1 VRNERGQVVA
11 WCGINL
17 DISHLKAA
25 EAQLRE
31 SDRRKDEF
39 LAMLAH
45 ELRNPLASIGNALQV
60 QMLAEADDQA
70 VARAREIAGRQLHQ
84 LTRLVDDLLDVS
96 RIVVGKITLR
106 PERVDLA
113 QVVDRAVETSRP
125 LVEQRGHALTIALPA
140 EPAWLDA
147 DILRLS
153 QAFSNLL
160 NNAAKFTE
168 PGGRVSL
175 RAEEEGDWIVVRVRD
190 SGIGIPAETLPRV
203 FEMFAQGRRARDVE
217 EGLGL
222 GLSLVRR
229 LVEKHGGTVAATSE
243 GPGRGSTFTVRL
255 PRASPP
261 EIQRAPLPRPLRS
274 SRAPGRRALVV
285 DDNADSAESLAMLL
299 TLQGHDVRVAH
310 GGEEALAVFRDHR
323 PEVVLLDIGLPDIDG
338 HEVARRIR
346 EGGGAAGVLL
356 VALTGWGQSEDRQRS
371 KEAGFDRHLTK
382 PVEPAVL
389 QSLFE
394 ESPRSPDRT

>member
-1 VRNERGQVVA
+1 MR
-11 WCGINL
+11 
-17 DISHLKAA
+17 
-25 EAQLRE
+25 
-31 SDRRKDEF
+31 
-39 LAMLAH
+39 LA
-45 ELRNPLASIGNALQV
+45 
-60 QMLAEADDQA
+60 
-70 VARAREIAGRQLHQ
+70 
-84 LTRLVDDLLDVS
+84 
-96 RIVVGKITLR
+96 
-106 PERVDLA
+106 
-113 QVVDRAVETSRP
+113 
-125 LVEQRGHALTIALPA
+125 
-140 EPAWLDA
+140 
-147 DILRLS
+147 

-160 NNAAKFTE
+160 NNAAKYTD

-175 RAEEEGDWIVVRVRD
+175 CAEVEGDWIVVRVRD
-190 SGIGIPAETLPRV
+190 SGIGIPAEILPRV
-203 FEMFAQGRRARDVE
+203 FEMFAQGRRARGAE

-243 GPGRGSTFTVRL
+243 GPGRGSTFTARL

-261 EIQRAPLPRPLRS
+261 EGQATPRPAALEARPAADASSWWTTTSTPPRAWPCS
-274 SRAPGRRALVV
+274 SRC
-285 DDNADSAESLAMLL
+285 M
-299 TLQGHDVRVAH
+299 GHNVRVAH

-338 HEVARRIR
+338 YEVARRLR
-346 EGGGAAGVLL
+346 NGEGAAGVLL

-394 ESPRSPDRT
+394 KRPPPSDRS